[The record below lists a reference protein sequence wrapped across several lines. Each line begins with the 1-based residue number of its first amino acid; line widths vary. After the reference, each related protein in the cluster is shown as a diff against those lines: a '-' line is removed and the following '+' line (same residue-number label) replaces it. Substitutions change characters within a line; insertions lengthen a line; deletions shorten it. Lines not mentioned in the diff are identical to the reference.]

1 MTTYSEKMLQA
12 LHEENLVE
20 AQLMLTK
27 ALHNDTEDT
36 LADLGDELLSLGFLE
51 EAKKVFIELVTLFP
65 EIDGLN
71 IPLAEIA
78 IENNQIDEA
87 FEYLEKISKE
97 SDSYVQGLLVTADL
111 YQVLGIPEVSE
122 SKLKEAQQLMPEEEL
137 IVFALG
143 ELYFTNGQLKEAVK
157 VYQDLLE
164 DKITSISSVSINERL
179 GSSLSM
185 LGEFEESIPY
195 FEEALREG
203 QTDDRLF
210 QLAFTYIQLG
220 DNQKAIILLQ
230 QLRALN
236 PHYHSLYLYL
246 AEALQEE
253 ELLTEAMEVLE
264 EGMKENP
271 YQVELFQFASEVA
284 YRLHDAKKSESLLK
298 EALTIGEKKDET
310 LLTLS
315 NLYLNEERFDDVIE
329 SIKQMEDT
337 EHPYA
342 EWSLAQAYNGLE
354 KFDLAHVHY
363 ENAYQEL
370 AHEPEFL
377 KEYGLFL
384 REDGDLVKAKK
395 LLQQYL
401 NHEITD
407 HEIIALLEDNEE
419 R

>member
-1 MTTYSEKMLQA
+1 MTTYSEKVLQA
-12 LHEENLVE
+12 IHEENLAE

-27 ALHNDTEDT
+27 ALYNDNEDI

-51 EAKKVFIELVTLFP
+51 EAQRVFQELVSLFP
-65 EIDGLN
+65 EVDGLN

-78 IENNQIDEA
+78 IEDNRIDDA
-87 FEYLEKISKE
+87 FEYLEKIAKD

-122 SKLKEAQQLMPEEEL
+122 SKLKEAQQLMPDETL

-143 ELYFTNGQLKEAVK
+143 ELYFTNGQFKEAIEA
-157 VYQDLLE
+157 YQELLNKE
-164 DKITSISSVSINERL
+164 VTTISSVSINERL

-195 FEEALREG
+195 FEHALREG

-210 QLAFTYIQLG
+210 QLAFTYIQLE

-230 QLRALN
+230 QLRMLN
-236 PHYHSLYLYL
+236 PHYHSLYLFL

-253 ELLTEAMEVLE
+253 EMLTEAKEVLE
-264 EGMKENP
+264 EGIKENP
-271 YQVELFQFASEVA
+271 YQVELYQFASENA
-284 YRLHDAKKSESLLK
+284 YRLHDVQRAESLLI
-298 EALTIGEKKDET
+298 EALALEEKKDET

-315 NLYLNEERFDDVIE
+315 NLYLNEERFEEVIE
-329 SIKQMEDT
+329 SLKQMEET
-337 EHPYA
+337 NHPYA
-342 EWSLAQAYNGLE
+342 EWNLAHAYNALE
-354 KFDLAHVHY
+354 NFDLAKSHY
-363 ENAYQEL
+363 QKAAQEL
-370 AHEPEFL
+370 SHEPEFL

-384 REDGDLVKAKK
+384 REEGEIDSSREF
-395 LLQQYL
+395 LQKYLQY
-401 NHEITD
+401 EPTD
-407 HEIIALLEDNEE
+407 SEVIAFLEDTDE